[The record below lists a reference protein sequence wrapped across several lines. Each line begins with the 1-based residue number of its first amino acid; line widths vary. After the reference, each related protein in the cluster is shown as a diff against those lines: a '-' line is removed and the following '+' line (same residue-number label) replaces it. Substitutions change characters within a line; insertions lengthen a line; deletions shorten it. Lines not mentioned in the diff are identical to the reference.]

1 MLKNILMI
9 SITTSAVLLILFL
22 LLPFLRKRY
31 SAKWCYILWLIVAV
45 RLIIPFRVT
54 FFLPEKVSTLPISSV
69 LVQEKSVPSEK
80 ANVAVKTEGL
90 KEPASQERTDQGF
103 HSSDFNSSFAGENVA
118 EKTTKTEKP
127 YLNLILTMIWLG
139 GASLYFGYYLWQYIV
154 FRKRI
159 KPYLVYEEEGIYRC
173 SMIKSPLLI
182 GFFKPQIL
190 IPDFDYTAEEKD
202 LIIKHEM
209 THYKRRDMWYKL
221 ILVLANALH
230 WFNPVI
236 YLFVRYAQ
244 CDLEYS
250 CDDIVVK
257 NCDLAYRKNYSKMI
271 VNHMGRNLV

>member
-22 LLPFLRKRY
+22 LLSFFRKRY

-54 FFLPEKVSTLPISSV
+54 FFLPEKVSDLPISSV

-80 ANVAVKTEGL
+80 ANVAVKTEEP
-90 KEPASQERTDQGF
+90 KEPASKEKTDQSFNSLGF
-103 HSSDFNSSFAGENVA
+103 KSSFASENVA
-118 EKTTKTEKP
+118 QKTRKTEKP

-139 GASLYFGYYLWQYIV
+139 GASLYFGYYIWQYIV

-190 IPDFDYTAEEKD
+190 IPDFDYTTEEKD

-209 THYKRRDMWYKL
+209 THYKRGDMWYKL

-271 VNHMGRNLV
+271 VKHMGRNFV